1 MATKQQSLRQI
12 IRNAPEEDTKE
23 ILEILEY
30 FYEKTAVLID
40 THGEDRVMDAV
51 QDELPGLFVGSEM
64 FWGKDRM
71 EFVEDELI
79 KN

>member
-1 MATKQQSLRQI
+1 MTK
-12 IRNAPEEDTKE
+12 K
-23 ILEILEY
+23 
-30 FYEKTAVLID
+30 KV
-40 THGEDRVMDAV
+40 
-51 QDELPGLFVGSEM
+51 EM